1 MKYLNFGVMPYE
13 IADNELAVISQ
24 LTKKSPS
31 VDLFLFKSKRILVHV
46 EDINTGIVYLY
57 DSTLKNSEDKLN
69 TNQNQNKLEDNIEE
83 EDIDF
88 DLSDDLEDYD
98 LDEDLILEDITL
110 IDKQQKQDI
119 SEVEN
124 ECLRVRLDRNIL
136 DILVLFKSGDIKVE
150 GNDVTL
156 TSKNTVVKFLRHD
169 SYTTVEDMKPYMAI
183 TDYEYVDITS
193 IAPITKALN
202 IVEKSVFKHFI
213 CLDRNEL
220 YSFTDSIHMSL
231 NIKSTVKNTYI
242 FNNTLLNIISKLKI
256 KVLSLTTVDNALLLK
271 GSNTLIITPM
281 PKINEIPN
289 IAKSIDFK
297 KLEKLFQ
304 LDKIAKMKLNLF
316 AKYRENPIV
325 NITPTQ
331 AGIFVESSLITSLI
345 PVRSVKSNP
354 LKVDIDMLLMAIAC
368 AGKKEVNVS
377 ALKITENMG
386 VVVVDGNIK
395 VIIKQEV

>member
-88 DLSDDLEDYD
+88 DLSDDLEDYN
-98 LDEDLILEDITL
+98 LDEDFILEDITL
-110 IDKQQKQDI
+110 IDEQPKQDI

-136 DILVLFKSGDIKVE
+136 DILVLFKRGDIKVE

-156 TSKNTVVKFLRHD
+156 TSKDTVVKFLRHD
-169 SYTTVEDMKPYMAI
+169 SYTTIEDMKHYMAI

-242 FNNTLLNIISKLKI
+242 FNNTQI
-256 KVLSLTTVDNALLLK
+256 KVLSLTTIDNALLLK

-316 AKYRENPIV
+316 SKYRENPIV

-331 AGIFVESSLITSLI
+331 AGILVESSLITSLI

-368 AGKKEVNVS
+368 ADKKEVNVS